1 MDEKNNSN
9 SEITDTQKLLQL
21 MKDQN
26 KELKISK
33 KKLEKLEEKFIQ
45 VNTDLK
51 NVVNDKTNIEL
62 FLKEIFP
69 KDIADKV
76 IKKEYGTYE
85 TAELTKLWLISES
98 QNQNEYTNILS
109 KLKSEINE
117 LKSNNKELQL
127 NLDNVNL
134 EYNEYKEN
142 NKENEEKLKEGLNE
156 LEDLRIKVVNLDN
169 EKQYLMKVIDEKNNE
184 IEVLNNL
191 ELENAE
197 LKAKSLLNNFDTLTP
212 DLNSN
217 NNDIFNYSNSNN
229 SKKQNNQND
238 NSKNQI
244 KIENLNMGTQTDIK
258 LYTKEEYDKL
268 LEELENMKIKNEKL
282 KNEFNDYKAKSHK
295 IFISNESNYNK
306 ILKEHENL
314 KKELADLL
322 NKHKESQNKNKNL
335 MVQIKNNEA
344 HPQIE
349 VSSVGPIQNY
359 TKSQKV
365 NMEYLKNITL
375 KYLEA
380 LAIGNEFESKILENV
395 IFTVLNVS
403 KNEIKYLEEKRITSS
418 FYYNLWYNAK
428 AFLTSKIYGE
438 QNEQIESNNKNQ
450 DNNVN
455 INNLEK
461 QNIALNSE
469 NSNNKIGVLIEN
481 NKN

>member
-1 MDEKNNSN
+1 MNEKNNNN

-51 NVVNDKTNIEL
+51 NVVNDKTNIEV

-69 KDIADKV
+69 KDITDKV

-98 QNQNEYTNILS
+98 QNKNEYTNILS
-109 KLKSEINE
+109 KLKGEINE
-117 LKSNNKELQL
+117 LNSNNKELKL
-127 NLDNVNL
+127 NLENITQ
-134 EYNEYKEN
+134 EYNEYKES
-142 NKENEEKLKEGLNE
+142 NKENEIKFKEGLNE
-156 LEDLRIKVVNLDN
+156 LEELRIKVMNYDN

-212 DLNSN
+212 KLNSN
-217 NNDIFNYSNSNN
+217 DNDIFNYSNN
-229 SKKQNNQND
+229 SKKENNQNE
-238 NSKNQI
+238 NLKNQI
-244 KIENLNMGTQTDIK
+244 KIESLNMGTQTDIK
-258 LYTKEEYDKL
+258 LYIKEEYDKL
-268 LEELENMKIKNEKL
+268 LYELDNMKSKNEKL
-282 KNEFNDYKAKSHK
+282 KNEFIDYKEKSHK

-306 ILKEHENL
+306 ILKEHETL

-322 NKHKESQNKNKNL
+322 NKHKENKNKNL
-335 MVQIKNNEA
+335 INQNKNNKV

-349 VSSVGPIQNY
+349 ISSVGPLQNY
-359 TKSQKV
+359 TKSQKI
-365 NMEYLKNITL
+365 NMEYLKNIIL

-403 KNEIKYLEEKRITSS
+403 KNEIKNLEEKRITSS

-428 AFLTSKIYGE
+428 AYLTSKIYGE
-438 QNEQIESNNKNQ
+438 QNQNNKIQDNNINNKNLDKQ
-450 DNNVN
+450 DNYLKAE
-455 INNLEK
+455 IIIED
-461 QNIALNSE
+461 NS
-469 NSNNKIGVLIEN
+469 
-481 NKN
+481 

>member
-1 MDEKNNSN
+1 MNEKNNNN

-33 KKLEKLEEKFIQ
+33 KKLEKLEEKFIK

-51 NVVNDKTNIEL
+51 NVVNDKTNIEV

-69 KDIADKV
+69 KDITDKV

-98 QNQNEYTNILS
+98 QNKNEYTNILS
-109 KLKSEINE
+109 KLKGEINE
-117 LKSNNKELQL
+117 LNSNNKELKL
-127 NLDNVNL
+127 NLENITQ
-134 EYNEYKEN
+134 EYNEYKES
-142 NKENEEKLKEGLNE
+142 NKENEIKFKEGLNE
-156 LEDLRIKVVNLDN
+156 LEELRIKVMNYDN

-212 DLNSN
+212 KLNSN
-217 NNDIFNYSNSNN
+217 DNDIFNYSNN
-229 SKKQNNQND
+229 SKKENNQNE
-238 NSKNQI
+238 NLKNQI
-244 KIENLNMGTQTDIK
+244 KIESLNMGTQTDIK
-258 LYTKEEYDKL
+258 LYIKEEYDKL
-268 LEELENMKIKNEKL
+268 LYELDNMKSKNEKL
-282 KNEFNDYKAKSHK
+282 KNEFIDYKEKSHK

-306 ILKEHENL
+306 ILKEHETL

-322 NKHKESQNKNKNL
+322 NKHKENKNKNL
-335 MVQIKNNEA
+335 INQNKNNKVL
-344 HPQIE
+344 PQIE
-349 VSSVGPIQNY
+349 ISSVGPFQKY
-359 TKSQKV
+359 PKSQKI
-365 NMEYLKNITL
+365 NMEYLKNIIL

-403 KNEIKYLEEKRITSS
+403 KNEIKNLEEKRITSS

-428 AFLTSKIYGE
+428 AYLTSKIYGE
-438 QNEQIESNNKNQ
+438 QNQNNKIQ
-450 DNNVN
+450 DNN
-455 INNLEK
+455 INNNNLDK
-461 QNIALNSE
+461 QDNYLKAEIIIEDNS
-469 NSNNKIGVLIEN
+469 
-481 NKN
+481 

>member
-1 MDEKNNSN
+1 MDDKNNN
-9 SEITDTQKLLQL
+9 NNEVTDTQKLLQL
-21 MKDQN
+21 MKEQN

-51 NVVNDKTNIEL
+51 NVVSDKTNIEV

-69 KDIADKV
+69 KDMAEKV

-109 KLKSEINE
+109 KLKGEIND
-117 LKSNNKELQL
+117 LNASNKVLQL
-127 NLDNVNL
+127 NLDNITQ

-142 NKENEEKLKEGLNE
+142 NKENEEKFKDGLNE
-156 LEDLRIKVVNLDN
+156 LEDLRVKVVNLDN

-197 LKAKSLLNNFDTLTP
+197 LKAKSLLNNFDSIMS
-212 DLNSN
+212 D
-217 NNDIFNYSNSNN
+217 SNSNN
-229 SKKQNNQND
+229 DPFNFLNNTNSNKQNNTNEQI
-238 NSKNQI
+238 KNQI
-244 KIENLNMGTQTDIK
+244 KIESLNMGTQTENK
-258 LYTKEEYDKL
+258 FYTTEEYNKL
-268 LEELENMKIKNEKL
+268 LEEVENLKQKNEKL

-306 ILKEHENL
+306 ILKEHETL

-322 NKHKESQNKNKNL
+322 NKHKES
-335 MVQIKNNEA
+335 KNNNLFNNKQS
-344 HPQIE
+344 HPKIE

-359 TKSQKV
+359 SKSQKV

-403 KNEIKYLEEKRITSS
+403 KNEIKNLEEKRITSS

-428 AFLTSKIYGE
+428 AFLTSKIYGDTNNNDNNDN
-438 QNEQIESNNKNQ
+438 QNNENNNKNEINKNNELKPENN
-450 DNNVN
+450 DNLTG
-455 INNLEK
+455 I
-461 QNIALNSE
+461 
-469 NSNNKIGVLIEN
+469 LIEN
-481 NKN
+481 D

>member
-1 MDEKNNSN
+1 MNEKNNN
-9 SEITDTQKLLQL
+9 KSEITDTQKLLQL

-33 KKLEKLEEKFIQ
+33 KKLEKLEEKFIK

-51 NVVNDKTNIEL
+51 NVVNDKINIEV

-69 KDIADKV
+69 KDITDKV

-98 QNQNEYTNILS
+98 QNKNEYTNILS
-109 KLKSEINE
+109 KLKGEINE
-117 LKSNNKELQL
+117 LNSNNKELKL
-127 NLDNVNL
+127 NLENITQ
-134 EYNEYKEN
+134 EYNEYKES
-142 NKENEEKLKEGLNE
+142 NKENEIKFKEGLNE
-156 LEDLRIKVVNLDN
+156 LEELRIKVMNYDN

-212 DLNSN
+212 VLISN
-217 NNDIFNYSNSNN
+217 NNDIFNYSNNL
-229 SKKQNNQND
+229 KKENNQNE
-238 NSKNQI
+238 NLKNQI
-244 KIENLNMGTQTDIK
+244 KIESLNMGTQTDIK
-258 LYTKEEYDKL
+258 LYIKEEYDKL
-268 LEELENMKIKNEKL
+268 LYELDNMKSKNEKL
-282 KNEFNDYKAKSHK
+282 KNEFNDYKEKSHK

-306 ILKEHENL
+306 ILKEHETL

-322 NKHKESQNKNKNL
+322 NKHKENKNKNL
-335 MVQIKNNEA
+335 INQNKNNKV

-349 VSSVGPIQNY
+349 ISSVGPLQKY
-359 TKSQKV
+359 TKSQKI
-365 NMEYLKNITL
+365 NMEYLKNIIL

-403 KNEIKYLEEKRITSS
+403 KNEIKNLEEKRITSS

-428 AFLTSKIYGE
+428 AYLTSKIYGE
-438 QNEQIESNNKNQ
+438 QIHNNKIQ
-450 DNNVN
+450 DNNTN
-455 INNLEK
+455 NNNLDK
-461 QNIALNSE
+461 QDNHLKAEIIIEDNS
-469 NSNNKIGVLIEN
+469 
-481 NKN
+481 

>member
-1 MDEKNNSN
+1 MDEKNNN
-9 SEITDTQKLLQL
+9 NNEITDTQKLLQL
-21 MKDQN
+21 MKEQN

-51 NVVNDKTNIEL
+51 NVVSDKTNIEV

-69 KDIADKV
+69 KDIAEKV

-109 KLKSEINE
+109 KLKAEISELNA
-117 LKSNNKELQL
+117 NNKVLQL
-127 NLDNVNL
+127 NLDNITQ

-197 LKAKSLLNNFDTLTP
+197 LKAKSLLNNFDSLMT
-212 DLNSN
+212 D
-217 NNDIFNYSNSNN
+217 SNSNN
-229 SKKQNNQND
+229 DPFNYLNNSNTNKQNNTNET
-238 NSKNQI
+238 NKNQI
-244 KIENLNMGTQTDIK
+244 KIESLNMGTQTENK
-258 LYTKEEYDKL
+258 FYTTEEYNKL
-268 LEELENMKIKNEKL
+268 LEEVENLKQKNEKL
-282 KNEFNDYKAKSHK
+282 KNEFNDYKDKSHK
-295 IFISNESNYNK
+295 IFLSNESNYNK
-306 ILKEHENL
+306 ILKEHETL

-322 NKHKESQNKNKNL
+322 NKHKES
-335 MVQIKNNEA
+335 KNNNLLNNKQS
-344 HPQIE
+344 HPKIE

-359 TKSQKV
+359 SKSQKV

-403 KNEIKYLEEKRITSS
+403 KNEIKNLEEKRITSS

-438 QNEQIESNNKNQ
+438 NNSDNQKNENNNKNEVNQ
-450 DNNVN
+450 NNELKPENNDNLTG
-455 INNLEK
+455 I
-461 QNIALNSE
+461 
-469 NSNNKIGVLIEN
+469 LIESD
-481 NKN
+481 

>member
-1 MDEKNNSN
+1 MDEKNNN
-9 SEITDTQKLLQL
+9 NNEITDTQKLLQL
-21 MKDQN
+21 MKEQN

-51 NVVNDKTNIEL
+51 NVVSDKTNIEV

-69 KDIADKV
+69 KDIAEKV

-109 KLKSEINE
+109 KLKAEISELNA
-117 LKSNNKELQL
+117 NNKILQL
-127 NLDNVNL
+127 NLDNITQ
-134 EYNEYKEN
+134 EYNDYKEN
-142 NKENEEKLKEGLNE
+142 NKENEEKFKDGLNE
-156 LEDLRIKVVNLDN
+156 LEDLRVKVVNLDN

-197 LKAKSLLNNFDTLTP
+197 LKAKSLLNNFDSLMT
-212 DLNSN
+212 D
-217 NNDIFNYSNSNN
+217 SNSNN
-229 SKKQNNQND
+229 DPFNYLNNSNTNKQNNTNET
-238 NSKNQI
+238 NKNQI
-244 KIENLNMGTQTDIK
+244 KIESLNMGTQTENK
-258 LYTKEEYDKL
+258 FYTTEEYNKL
-268 LEELENMKIKNEKL
+268 LEEVENLKQKNEKL
-282 KNEFNDYKAKSHK
+282 KNEFNDYKDKSHK
-295 IFISNESNYNK
+295 IFLSNESNYNK
-306 ILKEHENL
+306 ILKEHETL

-322 NKHKESQNKNKNL
+322 NKHKES
-335 MVQIKNNEA
+335 KNNNLFNNKQS
-344 HPQIE
+344 HPKIE

-359 TKSQKV
+359 SKSQKV

-403 KNEIKYLEEKRITSS
+403 KNEIKNLEEKRITSS

-428 AFLTSKIYGE
+428 AFLTSKIYGDNNSDN
-438 QNEQIESNNKNQ
+438 QKNENNNKNEVNQ
-450 DNNVN
+450 NNELKPENNDNLTG
-455 INNLEK
+455 I
-461 QNIALNSE
+461 
-469 NSNNKIGVLIEN
+469 LIESD
-481 NKN
+481 

>member
-1 MDEKNNSN
+1 MDDKNNN
-9 SEITDTQKLLQL
+9 NNEVTDTQKLLQL
-21 MKDQN
+21 MKVQN

-51 NVVNDKTNIEL
+51 NVVSDKTNIEV

-69 KDIADKV
+69 KDMAEKV

-109 KLKSEINE
+109 KLKGEIND
-117 LKSNNKELQL
+117 LNASNKVLQL
-127 NLDNVNL
+127 NLDNITQ

-197 LKAKSLLNNFDTLTP
+197 LKAKSLLNNFDSIMS
-212 DLNSN
+212 D
-217 NNDIFNYSNSNN
+217 SNSNN
-229 SKKQNNQND
+229 DPFNFLNNTNSNKQNNTNEQI
-238 NSKNQI
+238 KNQI
-244 KIENLNMGTQTDIK
+244 KIESLNMGTQTENK
-258 LYTKEEYDKL
+258 FYTTEEYNKL
-268 LEELENMKIKNEKL
+268 LEEVESLKQKNEKL
-282 KNEFNDYKAKSHK
+282 KNEFNDYKDKSHK
-295 IFISNESNYNK
+295 IFLSNENNYNK
-306 ILKEHENL
+306 ILKEHETL

-322 NKHKESQNKNKNL
+322 NKHKESQNNLSHNK
-335 MVQIKNNEA
+335 QS
-344 HPQIE
+344 HPRIE

-359 TKSQKV
+359 SKSQKV

-403 KNEIKYLEEKRITSS
+403 KNEIKNLEEKRITSS

-438 QNEQIESNNKNQ
+438 TNNNDNNDNQNNENNNKNEINKNNELKPENN
-450 DNNVN
+450 DNLTG
-455 INNLEK
+455 I
-461 QNIALNSE
+461 
-469 NSNNKIGVLIEN
+469 LIEN
-481 NKN
+481 D

>member
-1 MDEKNNSN
+1 MDDKNNN
-9 SEITDTQKLLQL
+9 NNEVTDTQKLLQL
-21 MKDQN
+21 MKEQN

-51 NVVNDKTNIEL
+51 NVVSDKTNIEV

-69 KDIADKV
+69 KDMAEKV

-109 KLKSEINE
+109 KLKGEIND
-117 LKSNNKELQL
+117 LNASNKVLQL
-127 NLDNVNL
+127 NLDNITQ

-197 LKAKSLLNNFDTLTP
+197 LKAKSLLNNFDSIMS
-212 DLNSN
+212 D
-217 NNDIFNYSNSNN
+217 SNSNN
-229 SKKQNNQND
+229 DPFNFLNNTNSNKQNNTNEQI
-238 NSKNQI
+238 KNQI
-244 KIENLNMGTQTDIK
+244 KIESLNMGTQTENK
-258 LYTKEEYDKL
+258 LYTTEEYNKL
-268 LEELENMKIKNEKL
+268 LEEVENLKQKNEKL
-282 KNEFNDYKAKSHK
+282 KNEFNDYKDKSHK
-295 IFISNESNYNK
+295 IFLSNENNYNK
-306 ILKEHENL
+306 ILKEHETL

-322 NKHKESQNKNKNL
+322 NKHKESQNNNFLHNK
-335 MVQIKNNEA
+335 QS
-344 HPQIE
+344 HPKIE

-359 TKSQKV
+359 SKSQKV

-403 KNEIKYLEEKRITSS
+403 KNEIKNLEEKRITSS

-438 QNEQIESNNKNQ
+438 TNNNDNNDNQNNENNNKNEINKNNELKPENN
-450 DNNVN
+450 DNLTG
-455 INNLEK
+455 I
-461 QNIALNSE
+461 
-469 NSNNKIGVLIEN
+469 LIEN
-481 NKN
+481 D

>member
-1 MDEKNNSN
+1 MNEKNNNN

-51 NVVNDKTNIEL
+51 NVVNDKTNIEV

-69 KDIADKV
+69 KDITDKV

-85 TAELTKLWLISES
+85 TAELTRLWLISES
-98 QNQNEYTNILS
+98 QNKNEYTNILS
-109 KLKSEINE
+109 KLKGEINE
-117 LKSNNKELQL
+117 LNSNNKELKL
-127 NLDNVNL
+127 NLENITQ
-134 EYNEYKEN
+134 EYNEYKES
-142 NKENEEKLKEGLNE
+142 NKENEIKFKEGLNE
-156 LEDLRIKVVNLDN
+156 LEELRIKVMNYDN

-212 DLNSN
+212 KLNSN
-217 NNDIFNYSNSNN
+217 DNDIFNFSNN
-229 SKKQNNQND
+229 SKKEKNQNE
-238 NSKNQI
+238 NLKNQI
-244 KIENLNMGTQTDIK
+244 KIESLNMGTQTDIK
-258 LYTKEEYDKL
+258 LYIKEEYDKL
-268 LEELENMKIKNEKL
+268 LYELDNMKSKNEKL
-282 KNEFNDYKAKSHK
+282 KNEFNDYKEKSHK

-306 ILKEHENL
+306 ILKEHETL

-322 NKHKESQNKNKNL
+322 NKHKENKNKNL
-335 MVQIKNNEA
+335 TNQNKNNKV
-344 HPQIE
+344 HPQIDI
-349 VSSVGPIQNY
+349 SSVGPLQNY
-359 TKSQKV
+359 TKSQKI
-365 NMEYLKNITL
+365 NMEYLKNIIL

-403 KNEIKYLEEKRITSS
+403 KNEIKNLEEKRITSS

-428 AFLTSKIYGE
+428 AYLTSKIYGE
-438 QNEQIESNNKNQ
+438 QSENNKIQ
-450 DNNVN
+450 DNNTN
-455 INNLEK
+455 NNNLDIQDNHLKAE
-461 QNIALNSE
+461 IIIEDNS
-469 NSNNKIGVLIEN
+469 
-481 NKN
+481 

>member
-1 MDEKNNSN
+1 MDEKNNN
-9 SEITDTQKLLQL
+9 NNEITDTQKLLQL
-21 MKDQN
+21 MKEQN

-51 NVVNDKTNIEL
+51 NVVSDKTNIEV

-69 KDIADKV
+69 KDIAEKV

-109 KLKSEINE
+109 KLKAEISELNA
-117 LKSNNKELQL
+117 NNKVLQL
-127 NLDNVNL
+127 NLDNITQ
-134 EYNEYKEN
+134 EYNDYKEN
-142 NKENEEKLKEGLNE
+142 NKENEEKFKDGLNE
-156 LEDLRIKVVNLDN
+156 LEDLRVKVVNLDN

-197 LKAKSLLNNFDTLTP
+197 LKAKSLLNNFDSLMT
-212 DLNSN
+212 D
-217 NNDIFNYSNSNN
+217 SNSNN
-229 SKKQNNQND
+229 DPFNYLNNSNTNKQNNTNET
-238 NSKNQI
+238 NKNQI
-244 KIENLNMGTQTDIK
+244 KIESLNMGTQTENK
-258 LYTKEEYDKL
+258 FYTTEEYNKL
-268 LEELENMKIKNEKL
+268 LEEVENLKQKNEKL
-282 KNEFNDYKAKSHK
+282 KNEFNDYKDKSHK
-295 IFISNESNYNK
+295 IFLSNESNYNK
-306 ILKEHENL
+306 ILKEHETL

-322 NKHKESQNKNKNL
+322 NKHKES
-335 MVQIKNNEA
+335 KNNNLFNNKQS
-344 HPQIE
+344 HPKIE

-359 TKSQKV
+359 SKSQKV

-403 KNEIKYLEEKRITSS
+403 KNEIKNLEEKRITSS

-438 QNEQIESNNKNQ
+438 NNNDNQKNENNNKNEVNQ
-450 DNNVN
+450 NNELKPENNDNLTG
-455 INNLEK
+455 I
-461 QNIALNSE
+461 
-469 NSNNKIGVLIEN
+469 LIESD
-481 NKN
+481 

>member
-1 MDEKNNSN
+1 MNEKNNNN

-21 MKDQN
+21 MKNQN

-51 NVVNDKTNIEL
+51 NVVNDKTNIEV

-69 KDIADKV
+69 KDITDKV

-98 QNQNEYTNILS
+98 QNKNEYTNILS
-109 KLKSEINE
+109 KLKGEINE
-117 LKSNNKELQL
+117 LNSNNKELKL
-127 NLDNVNL
+127 NLENITQ
-134 EYNEYKEN
+134 EYNEYKES
-142 NKENEEKLKEGLNE
+142 NKENEIKFKEGLNE
-156 LEDLRIKVVNLDN
+156 LEELRIKVMNYDN

-212 DLNSN
+212 KLNSN
-217 NNDIFNYSNSNN
+217 DNDIFNYSNN
-229 SKKQNNQND
+229 SKKENNQNE
-238 NSKNQI
+238 NLKNQI
-244 KIENLNMGTQTDIK
+244 KIESLNMGTQTDIK
-258 LYTKEEYDKL
+258 LYIKEEYDKL
-268 LEELENMKIKNEKL
+268 LYELDNMKSKNEKL
-282 KNEFNDYKAKSHK
+282 KNEFIDYKEKNHK

-306 ILKEHENL
+306 ILKEHETL

-322 NKHKESQNKNKNL
+322 NKHKENKNKNL
-335 MVQIKNNEA
+335 INQNKNNKV

-349 VSSVGPIQNY
+349 ISSVGPLQNY
-359 TKSQKV
+359 TKSQKI
-365 NMEYLKNITL
+365 NMEYLKNIIL

-403 KNEIKYLEEKRITSS
+403 KNEIKNLEEKRITSS

-428 AFLTSKIYGE
+428 AYLTSKIYGE
-438 QNEQIESNNKNQ
+438 QNQNNKIQDNNINNKNLDKQ
-450 DNNVN
+450 DNYLKAE
-455 INNLEK
+455 IIIED
-461 QNIALNSE
+461 NS
-469 NSNNKIGVLIEN
+469 
-481 NKN
+481 

>member
-142 NKENEEKLKEGLNE
+142 NKENEEKFKEGLNE
-156 LEDLRIKVVNLDN
+156 LEELRIKVVNLDN

-197 LKAKSLLNNFDTLTP
+197 LKAKSLLNNFDTL
-212 DLNSN
+212 
-217 NNDIFNYSNSNN
+217 II
-229 SKKQNNQND
+229 Q
-238 NSKNQI
+238 KNKII
-244 KIENLNMGTQTDIK
+244 KMTIQKIK
-258 LYTKEEYDKL
+258 LK
-268 LEELENMKIKNEKL
+268 
-282 KNEFNDYKAKSHK
+282 
-295 IFISNESNYNK
+295 
-306 ILKEHENL
+306 
-314 KKELADLL
+314 
-322 NKHKESQNKNKNL
+322 
-335 MVQIKNNEA
+335 
-344 HPQIE
+344 
-349 VSSVGPIQNY
+349 
-359 TKSQKV
+359 
-365 NMEYLKNITL
+365 
-375 KYLEA
+375 
-380 LAIGNEFESKILENV
+380 
-395 IFTVLNVS
+395 
-403 KNEIKYLEEKRITSS
+403 
-418 FYYNLWYNAK
+418 
-428 AFLTSKIYGE
+428 
-438 QNEQIESNNKNQ
+438 
-450 DNNVN
+450 
-455 INNLEK
+455 
-461 QNIALNSE
+461 
-469 NSNNKIGVLIEN
+469 
-481 NKN
+481 

>member
-1 MDEKNNSN
+1 MDEKNNN
-9 SEITDTQKLLQL
+9 NNEITDTQKLLQL
-21 MKDQN
+21 MKEQN

-51 NVVNDKTNIEL
+51 NVVSDKTNIEV

-69 KDIADKV
+69 KDIAEKV

-109 KLKSEINE
+109 KLKAEISELNA
-117 LKSNNKELQL
+117 NNKILQL
-127 NLDNVNL
+127 NLDNITQ
-134 EYNEYKEN
+134 EYNDYKEN
-142 NKENEEKLKEGLNE
+142 NKENEEKFKDGLNE
-156 LEDLRIKVVNLDN
+156 LEDLRVKVVNLDN

-197 LKAKSLLNNFDTLTP
+197 LKAKSLLNNFDSLMT
-212 DLNSN
+212 D
-217 NNDIFNYSNSNN
+217 SNSNN
-229 SKKQNNQND
+229 DPFNYLNNSNTNKQNNTNET
-238 NSKNQI
+238 NKNQI
-244 KIENLNMGTQTDIK
+244 KIESLNMGTQTENK
-258 LYTKEEYDKL
+258 FYTTEEYNKL
-268 LEELENMKIKNEKL
+268 LEEVENLKQKNEKL
-282 KNEFNDYKAKSHK
+282 KNEFNDYKDKSHK
-295 IFISNESNYNK
+295 IFLSNESNYNK
-306 ILKEHENL
+306 ILKEHETL

-322 NKHKESQNKNKNL
+322 NKHKES
-335 MVQIKNNEA
+335 KNNNLFNNKQS
-344 HPQIE
+344 HPKIE

-359 TKSQKV
+359 SKSQKV

-403 KNEIKYLEEKRITSS
+403 KNEIKNLEEKRITSS

-438 QNEQIESNNKNQ
+438 NNSDNQKNENNNKNEVNQ
-450 DNNVN
+450 NNELKPENNDNLTG
-455 INNLEK
+455 I
-461 QNIALNSE
+461 
-469 NSNNKIGVLIEN
+469 LIESD
-481 NKN
+481 

>member
-1 MDEKNNSN
+1 MNEKNNN
-9 SEITDTQKLLQL
+9 KSEITDTQKLLQL

-33 KKLEKLEEKFIQ
+33 KKLEKLEEKFIK

-51 NVVNDKTNIEL
+51 NVVNDKTNIEV

-69 KDIADKV
+69 KDITDKV

-98 QNQNEYTNILS
+98 QNKNEYTNILS
-109 KLKSEINE
+109 KLKGEINE
-117 LKSNNKELQL
+117 LNSNNKELKL
-127 NLDNVNL
+127 NLENITQ
-134 EYNEYKEN
+134 EYNEYKES
-142 NKENEEKLKEGLNE
+142 NKENEIKFKEGLNE
-156 LEDLRIKVVNLDN
+156 LEELRIKLMNYDN

-212 DLNSN
+212 ELNSN
-217 NNDIFNYSNSNN
+217 NNDIFNYSNNL
-229 SKKQNNQND
+229 KKENNQNE
-238 NSKNQI
+238 NLKNQI
-244 KIENLNMGTQTDIK
+244 KIESLNMGTQTDIK
-258 LYTKEEYDKL
+258 LHIKEEYDKL
-268 LEELENMKIKNEKL
+268 LYELDNMKSKNEKL
-282 KNEFNDYKAKSHK
+282 KNEFNDYKEKSHK

-306 ILKEHENL
+306 ILKEHETL

-322 NKHKESQNKNKNL
+322 NKHKENKNKNL
-335 MVQIKNNEA
+335 INQNKNNKV

-349 VSSVGPIQNY
+349 ISSVGPLQKY
-359 TKSQKV
+359 TKSQKI
-365 NMEYLKNITL
+365 NMEYLKNIIL

-403 KNEIKYLEEKRITSS
+403 KNEIKNLEEKRITSS
-418 FYYNLWYNAK
+418 FYYNSWYNAK
-428 AFLTSKIYGE
+428 AYLTSKIYGE
-438 QNEQIESNNKNQ
+438 QIHNNKIQ
-450 DNNVN
+450 DNNTN
-455 INNLEK
+455 NNNLDK
-461 QNIALNSE
+461 QDNHLKAEIIIEDNS
-469 NSNNKIGVLIEN
+469 
-481 NKN
+481 

>member
-1 MDEKNNSN
+1 MNEKNNNN

-51 NVVNDKTNIEL
+51 NVVNDKTNIEV

-69 KDIADKV
+69 KDITDKV

-98 QNQNEYTNILS
+98 QNKNEYTNILS
-109 KLKSEINE
+109 KLKGEINE
-117 LKSNNKELQL
+117 LNSNNKELKL
-127 NLDNVNL
+127 NLENITQ
-134 EYNEYKEN
+134 EYNEYKES
-142 NKENEEKLKEGLNE
+142 NKENEIKFKEGLNE
-156 LEDLRIKVVNLDN
+156 LEELRIKVMNYDN

-212 DLNSN
+212 KLNSN
-217 NNDIFNYSNSNN
+217 DNDIFNYSNN
-229 SKKQNNQND
+229 SKKENNQNE
-238 NSKNQI
+238 NLKNQI
-244 KIENLNMGTQTDIK
+244 KIESLNMGTQTDIK
-258 LYTKEEYDKL
+258 LYIKEEYDKL
-268 LEELENMKIKNEKL
+268 LYELDNMKSKNEKL
-282 KNEFNDYKAKSHK
+282 KNEFIDYKEKSHK

-306 ILKEHENL
+306 ILKEHETL

-322 NKHKESQNKNKNL
+322 NKHKENKNKNL
-335 MVQIKNNEA
+335 INQNKNNKV

-349 VSSVGPIQNY
+349 ISSVGPLQNY
-359 TKSQKV
+359 TKSQKI
-365 NMEYLKNITL
+365 NMEYLKNIIL

-403 KNEIKYLEEKRITSS
+403 KNEIKNLEEKRITSS

-428 AFLTSKIYGE
+428 AYLTSKIYGE
-438 QNEQIESNNKNQ
+438 QNQNNKIQ
-450 DNNVN
+450 DNN
-455 INNLEK
+455 INNNNLDK
-461 QNIALNSE
+461 QDNYLKAEIIIEDNS
-469 NSNNKIGVLIEN
+469 
-481 NKN
+481 

>member
-1 MDEKNNSN
+1 MDDKNNN
-9 SEITDTQKLLQL
+9 NNEVTDTQKLLQL
-21 MKDQN
+21 MKEQN

-51 NVVNDKTNIEL
+51 NVVSDKTNIEV

-69 KDIADKV
+69 KDIAEKV

-109 KLKSEINE
+109 KLKAEISELNA
-117 LKSNNKELQL
+117 NNKILQL
-127 NLDNVNL
+127 NLDNITQ
-134 EYNEYKEN
+134 EYNDYKEN
-142 NKENEEKLKEGLNE
+142 NKENEEKFKDGLNE
-156 LEDLRIKVVNLDN
+156 LEDLRVKVVNLDN

-197 LKAKSLLNNFDTLTP
+197 LKAKSLLNNFDSLMT
-212 DLNSN
+212 D
-217 NNDIFNYSNSNN
+217 SNSNN
-229 SKKQNNQND
+229 D
-238 NSKNQI
+238 PF
-244 KIENLNMGTQTDIK
+244 TQTENK
-258 LYTKEEYDKL
+258 FYTTEEYNKL
-268 LEELENMKIKNEKL
+268 LEEVENLKQKNEKL
-282 KNEFNDYKAKSHK
+282 KNEFNDYKDKSHK
-295 IFISNESNYNK
+295 IFLSNESNYNK
-306 ILKEHENL
+306 ILKEHETL

-322 NKHKESQNKNKNL
+322 NKHKES
-335 MVQIKNNEA
+335 KNNNLFNNKQS
-344 HPQIE
+344 HPKIE

-359 TKSQKV
+359 SKSQKV

-403 KNEIKYLEEKRITSS
+403 KNEIKNLEEKRITSS

-438 QNEQIESNNKNQ
+438 NNSDNQKNENNNKNEVNQ
-450 DNNVN
+450 NNELKPENNDNLTG
-455 INNLEK
+455 I
-461 QNIALNSE
+461 
-469 NSNNKIGVLIEN
+469 LIESD
-481 NKN
+481 

>member
-1 MDEKNNSN
+1 MDDKNNN
-9 SEITDTQKLLQL
+9 NNEVTDTQKLLQL
-21 MKDQN
+21 MKEQN

-51 NVVNDKTNIEL
+51 NVLNDKTNIEV

-69 KDIADKV
+69 KDISEKV

-109 KLKSEINE
+109 KLKGEISELNA
-117 LKSNNKELQL
+117 SNKVLQL
-127 NLDNVNL
+127 NLDNITQ
-134 EYNEYKEN
+134 EYNDYKEN

-197 LKAKSLLNNFDTLTP
+197 LKAKSLLNNFDSLMP
-212 DLNSN
+212 D
-217 NNDIFNYSNSNN
+217 SNSNN
-229 SKKQNNQND
+229 DPFSFLNNSNSNKQNNINEPI
-238 NSKNQI
+238 KNQI
-244 KIENLNMGTQTDIK
+244 KIESLNMGTQTENK
-258 LYTKEEYDKL
+258 LYTTEEYNKL
-268 LEELENMKIKNEKL
+268 LEEVENLKQKNEKL
-282 KNEFNDYKAKSHK
+282 KNEFNDYKDKSHK
-295 IFISNESNYNK
+295 IFLSNESNYNK
-306 ILKEHENL
+306 ILKEHETL

-322 NKHKESQNKNKNL
+322 NKHKESQNNNFLLNK
-335 MVQIKNNEA
+335 QS
-344 HPQIE
+344 HPKIE

-359 TKSQKV
+359 SKSQKV

-403 KNEIKYLEEKRITSS
+403 KNEIKNLEEKRITSS

-438 QNEQIESNNKNQ
+438 SNNDNQKNENNNKNEINQ
-450 DNNVN
+450 NNELKPENNDNLTG
-455 INNLEK
+455 I
-461 QNIALNSE
+461 
-469 NSNNKIGVLIEN
+469 LIESD
-481 NKN
+481 

>member
-1 MDEKNNSN
+1 MNEKNNNN

-33 KKLEKLEEKFIQ
+33 KKLEKLEEKFIK

-51 NVVNDKTNIEL
+51 NVVNDKTNIEV

-69 KDIADKV
+69 KDITDKV

-98 QNQNEYTNILS
+98 QNKNEYTNILS
-109 KLKSEINE
+109 KLKGEINE
-117 LKSNNKELQL
+117 LNSNNKELKL
-127 NLDNVNL
+127 NLENITQ
-134 EYNEYKEN
+134 EYNEYKES
-142 NKENEEKLKEGLNE
+142 NKENEIKFKEGLNE
-156 LEDLRIKVVNLDN
+156 LEELRIKVMNYDN

-212 DLNSN
+212 ELNSN
-217 NNDIFNYSNSNN
+217 NNDIFNYSNNL
-229 SKKQNNQND
+229 KKENNQNE
-238 NSKNQI
+238 NLKNQI
-244 KIENLNMGTQTDIK
+244 KIESLNMGTQTDIK
-258 LYTKEEYDKL
+258 LYIKEEYDKL
-268 LEELENMKIKNEKL
+268 LYELDNMKSKNEKL
-282 KNEFNDYKAKSHK
+282 KNEFNDYKEKSHK

-306 ILKEHENL
+306 ILKEHETL

-322 NKHKESQNKNKNL
+322 NKHKENKNKNL
-335 MVQIKNNEA
+335 INQNKNNKV

-349 VSSVGPIQNY
+349 ISSVGPLQKY
-359 TKSQKV
+359 TKSQKI
-365 NMEYLKNITL
+365 NMEYLKNIIL

-403 KNEIKYLEEKRITSS
+403 KNEIKNLEEKRITSS
-418 FYYNLWYNAK
+418 FYYNSWYNAK
-428 AFLTSKIYGE
+428 AYLTSKIYGE
-438 QNEQIESNNKNQ
+438 QIHNNKIQ
-450 DNNVN
+450 DNNTN
-455 INNLEK
+455 NNNLDK
-461 QNIALNSE
+461 QDNHLKAEIIIEDNS
-469 NSNNKIGVLIEN
+469 
-481 NKN
+481 